1 MESGFQ
7 KQVRVR
13 GQKGPGVV
21 KGKGKEKAVG
31 LGKLGWDE
39 IEGIQK
45 IVEEMAEEIK
55 GMKKIMKNIHETGQM
70 TWGEH
75 IVMLQCTI

>member
-1 MESGFQ
+1 MESGSQ

-31 LGKLGWDE
+31 SGKLGRDE
-39 IEGIQK
+39 IGELRK
-45 IVEEMAEEIK
+45 KVEEMGEEI
-55 GMKKIMKNIHETGQM
+55 
-70 TWGEH
+70 
-75 IVMLQCTI
+75 